1 MITLHQTHEAWAS
14 CRQSRNTVT
23 TLVRDSKINYFQK
36 LATSLQQGNLTS
48 KQWLKITKQFL
59 KQNNDIDITL
69 IVHNG
74 QNYSSFSDKANIIN
88 DYFSTQSTIDDTHAT
103 LPPFNPSD
111 TELSDIVLSEQDV
124 RDALKL
130 IDVNKA
136 CGPDLVGPKLLKE
149 GASVLSPYLCTIF
162 NNSLSSSYFPS
173 SWKTANIVP
182 VHKKG
187 DRTNTSNYRP
197 ISLISCISKVF
208 EKCVFKHLHNYIVSN
223 NKLTPVQSGFTPGD
237 SALFQLADL
246 CHTFSKAVDEGKEIR
261 VVFCDISKVFDRVWH
276 IDLLFKLRQMGI
288 SGHLLDWFRC
298 YLDNRTQRVALEG
311 CLSKHKLVNAG
322 VPQGS
327 ILGSLLFLIYINDIV
342 EEIGSNIRLFA
353 DDTSLYL
360 IVQDPTTAAELM
372 NADLETIYTW
382 SQTWLVNFNPNKTEE
397 LIISRKAAPPAHPP
411 LHMNNTQIKN
421 VNSHKH
427 LGLILNKTCSWHEH
441 INEISSKAWKRIN
454 ILRKLKYQLD
464 RSTLQTIY
472 FSFIR
477 PILEYADIV
486 WDSFTQYEK
495 NELEKIQVEA
505 AMIVTGATRSCSNK
519 KILEEAGWDSLETR
533 RYKHRLITFHKMVY
547 QNAPQYL
554 QSIVPPS
561 VHQVSQRNLRYQRNI
576 HIPRSR
582 TNLYRD
588 SFIPKTS
595 KDWNNLPENVKQT
608 QSLREFRKLLD
619 RDNILVPN
627 YYFFGIRKSQI
638 MHVRFRLQCSSLEYD
653 LYKNHI
659 SDNDLCTYCNTPETA
674 KHYLLH
680 CKKYNNVRAQS
691 LSALNVAVNIDIL
704 CKGCPMY
711 DDTTNRNIFS
721 AVQEYI
727 RLTKRFD

>member
-1 MITLHQTHEAWAS
+1 MNPEL
-14 CRQSRNTVT
+14 
-23 TLVRDSKINYFQK
+23 
-36 LATSLQQGNLTS
+36 LAPQA
-48 KQWLKITKQFL
+48 K
-59 KQNNDIDITL
+59 
-69 IVHNG
+69 
-74 QNYSSFSDKANIIN
+74 
-88 DYFSTQSTIDDTHAT
+88 
-103 LPPFNPSD
+103 
-111 TELSDIVLSEQDV
+111 
-124 RDALKL
+124 
-130 IDVNKA
+130 
-136 CGPDLVGPKLLKE
+136 
-149 GASVLSPYLCTIF
+149 
-162 NNSLSSSYFPS
+162 
-173 SWKTANIVP
+173 SWIEP
-182 VHKKG
+182 
-187 DRTNTSNYRP
+187 R
-197 ISLISCISKVF
+197 
-208 EKCVFKHLHNYIVSN
+208 
-223 NKLTPVQSGFTPGD
+223 
-237 SALFQLADL
+237 
-246 CHTFSKAVDEGKEIR
+246 
-261 VVFCDISKVFDRVWH
+261 
-276 IDLLFKLRQMGI
+276 
-288 SGHLLDWFRC
+288 
-298 YLDNRTQRVALEG
+298 
-311 CLSKHKLVNAG
+311 
-322 VPQGS
+322 
-327 ILGSLLFLIYINDIV
+327 
-342 EEIGSNIRLFA
+342 
-353 DDTSLYL
+353 
-360 IVQDPTTAAELM
+360 
-372 NADLETIYTW
+372 
-382 SQTWLVNFNPNKTEE
+382 
-397 LIISRKAAPPAHPP
+397 
-411 LHMNNTQIKN
+411 
-421 VNSHKH
+421 NSHKH

-486 WDSFTQYEK
+486 WDSCTQYEK

-561 VHQVSQRNLRYQRNI
+561 VHQVSQRNLRSQRNI

-638 MHVRFRLQCSSLEYD
+638 MHVRLRLQCSSLESD
-653 LYKNHI
+653 LYKNHL

-674 KHYLLH
+674 KHYFLH

-704 CKGCPMY
+704 LKGCPMY